1 MQPDASPRASL
12 ALIATK
18 GTRQLTMPKEFKKRG
33 KRGKKSGGKD
43 NDEDSYIV
51 YARPEDSK
59 RKDAALAGVEYVEKP
74 EAEVAPRQERPQEGA
89 DDDAEAST
97 SAYQPPE
104 RFSLWPLLD
113 ADTKAYFKQLE
124 EKIVELEELNAF
136 GRGPRADGAAEDE
149 DELDGEYCARP
160 AMSRCSAS
168 FGSVMTGSPQAE
180 IYGEIS

>member
-1 MQPDASPRASL
+1 
-12 ALIATK
+12 
-18 GTRQLTMPKEFKKRG
+18 MPKEFKKRG
-33 KRGKKSGGKD
+33 KRGKKLGGKD

-74 EAEVAPRQERPQEGA
+74 EAEVAPRLERRQDGASNEGT
-89 DDDAEAST
+89 EAST

-136 GRGPRADGAAEDE
+136 GRGAREDGAAEDE
-149 DELDGEYCARP
+149 DELDGEFCA
-160 AMSRCSAS
+160 
-168 FGSVMTGSPQAE
+168 
-180 IYGEIS
+180 

>member
-1 MQPDASPRASL
+1 
-12 ALIATK
+12 
-18 GTRQLTMPKEFKKRG
+18 MPKEFKKRG

-74 EAEVAPRQERPQEGA
+74 EEEVAPRQERQQDGA
-89 DDDAEAST
+89 NLDGAEASS

-124 EKIVELEELNAF
+124 DKIVELEELNAF
-136 GRGPRADGAAEDE
+136 GRGARETGAGDE
-149 DELDGEYCARP
+149 DELDGESAAHGQACPAAR
-160 AMSRCSAS
+160 RGSALL
-168 FGSVMTGSPQAE
+168 
-180 IYGEIS
+180 